1 MTLKI
6 TKQQKQQY
14 QDEGYLILDRVIPNN
29 FLKLLQDECQA
40 FVDQVNLQMDQK
52 GTDVLGINHR
62 HKRYFI
68 ANCFQQEPK
77 LRDFLFSDLM
87 AEVCQA
93 TLGDTAYLFWEQYV
107 VKGAEEGMKF
117 SWHQDSGY
125 VGYPDHRPY
134 LTCWCALDDMTI
146 ENGTVHILPFSHSG
160 IRSWVQHIREE
171 GSNDLVGYFGKDKGI
186 AAIVPA
192 GSIVAFTS
200 INFHSSGNN
209 TTQKPRRA
217 YLAQYSAEPIL
228 SRDGSRLW
236 GHAEPFVV
244 DGKNPLPLPPFGG
257 GGGFGRSVTIS
268 LLIGDLFNYS

>member
-68 ANCFQQEPK
+68 ANCFQQKPK

-117 SWHQDSGY
+117 S
-125 VGYPDHRPY
+125 
-134 LTCWCALDDMTI
+134 
-146 ENGTVHILPFSHSG
+146 
-160 IRSWVQHIREE
+160 
-171 GSNDLVGYFGKDKGI
+171 
-186 AAIVPA
+186 
-192 GSIVAFTS
+192 
-200 INFHSSGNN
+200 
-209 TTQKPRRA
+209 
-217 YLAQYSAEPIL
+217 
-228 SRDGSRLW
+228 
-236 GHAEPFVV
+236 
-244 DGKNPLPLPPFGG
+244 
-257 GGGFGRSVTIS
+257 
-268 LLIGDLFNYS
+268 